1 MISAMKV
8 LSKLSLVIGLIG
20 VAAAI
25 GIMGWGV
32 LDVWGNMQ
40 PKNSINPINPYP
52 ALWLAFGVGILGGF
66 FTGLG
71 LAGPRKAAVP
81 PPPPAV

>member
-1 MISAMKV
+1 M
-8 LSKLSLVIGLIG
+8 
-20 VAAAI
+20 
-25 GIMGWGV
+25 

>member
-1 MISAMKV
+1 MIGAMKV
-8 LSKLSLVIGLIG
+8 LSKVSLAIGVIGVL
-20 VAAAI
+20 AAI
-25 GIMGWGV
+25 GIMAWGV

-52 ALWLAFGVGILGGF
+52 TLWIAFGIGILGGF

-71 LAGPRKAAVP
+71 LAGPRKAPAVP
-81 PPPPAV
+81 QG

>member
-1 MISAMKV
+1 MKV
-8 LSKLSLVIGLIG
+8 LSKVSLTIGVIGLL
-20 VAAAI
+20 AAI
-25 GIMGWGV
+25 GLMAWGV

-52 ALWLAFGVGILGGF
+52 TLWLAFGIGILGGF

-71 LAGPRKAAVP
+71 LAGPRKAPVAP
-81 PPPPAV
+81 QA

>member
-1 MISAMKV
+1 MIGPMKV
-8 LSKLSLVIGLIG
+8 LSKLSLAIGVIGLI
-20 VAAAI
+20 AAI
-25 GIMGWGV
+25 GLMAWGV

-52 ALWLAFGVGILGGF
+52 TLWIAFGIGILGGF

-71 LAGPRKAAVP
+71 LAGPRKASA
-81 PPPPAV
+81 PPA

>member
-8 LSKLSLVIGLIG
+8 LSKVSL
-20 VAAAI
+20 AI
-25 GIMGWGV
+25 GIVAVLAAAGIMVWGV

-52 ALWLAFGVGILGGF
+52 TLWLGFAIGIIGGF

-71 LAGPRKAAVP
+71 LAGPRKAA
-81 PPPPAV
+81 AA